1 MVKSF
6 QIRITLLFMSA
17 MYVLPGHL
25 NNHNDEE
32 AALLLDLFEDEA
44 PIGQRQSS
52 LPAEDK

>member
-1 MVKSF
+1 
-6 QIRITLLFMSA
+6 MSA